1 MKALI
6 TGANGML
13 GQELRRIFSD
23 EGYEVVATD
32 RETLDITDRDQV
44 LAFVREC
51 RPDVVI
57 NAAAYNLVDKVEEA
71 NIYPIAYAIN
81 ALGPKNLAEA
91 AKAIGVPFVHFST
104 DYVFA
109 GNKLEGY
116 AEDDATSPLSKY
128 GQTKAEGERFVQEV
142 GGTFYICRLSKL
154 FGRPGLGE
162 GSKVSFV
169 ELMLRLAKEKPELSI
184 VDDEVGCPTYAPDL
198 ACATFELVTKPY
210 PPGVYHLVNSGEP
223 VTWYAFAQEIF
234 ALAGVA
240 TPRKPVPSSA
250 FPRAAQLPKAAA
262 LLNTKFLPLRSRK
275 EALEHFL
282 T

>member
-109 GNKLEGY
+109 GNKPEGY

-128 GQTKAEGERFVQEV
+128 GQT
-142 GGTFYICRLSKL
+142 
-154 FGRPGLGE
+154 
-162 GSKVSFV
+162 
-169 ELMLRLAKEKPELSI
+169 
-184 VDDEVGCPTYAPDL
+184 
-198 ACATFELVTKPY
+198 
-210 PPGVYHLVNSGEP
+210 
-223 VTWYAFAQEIF
+223 
-234 ALAGVA
+234 
-240 TPRKPVPSSA
+240 
-250 FPRAAQLPKAAA
+250 
-262 LLNTKFLPLRSRK
+262 
-275 EALEHFL
+275 
-282 T
+282 